1 MPYLRLNELS
11 SRRQP
16 QATTGQQQS
25 GGTASGGG
33 TYPAG
38 SGTPTVTATANSGYV
53 FDSLTE
59 NGQLRATSSRR

>member
-1 MPYLRLNELS
+1 VPYLRLNELS

-25 GGTASGGG
+25 GGG
-33 TYPAG
+33 YPAG